1 MKNILNKLIILSH
14 YFYDMP
20 FVVSGYLYFYLYD
33 NLEKENFDTLKI
45 NLKNALIIN
54 ANGEYT

>member
-1 MKNILNKLIILSH
+1 MKNIFNQLITDY

-33 NLEKENFDTLKI
+33 NLEKENYETLKI